1 MKFLYVEPAGLLQHF
16 RYAIDCDP
24 FFSPMENDPSKRL
37 LFCLSSL
44 KHICVTRYI
53 SRLRSGPQMGH
64 TISLSIGWLN
74 HDQTL
79 LLYILIRLIC
89 HTSILSKCMMDFDV
103 VIYIVYIYVSIYICV
118 YTFTY
123 IYIYIDCLGS
133 IMFDNMIIYP
143 RPDSGAAKILTNG
156 CSTTTIKKHHQQ

>member
-1 MKFLYVEPAGLLQHF
+1 
-16 RYAIDCDP
+16 
-24 FFSPMENDPSKRL
+24 
-37 LFCLSSL
+37 
-44 KHICVTRYI
+44 
-53 SRLRSGPQMGH
+53 MGH

-79 LLYILIRLIC
+79 LLYILIQLIC
-89 HTSILSKCMMDFDV
+89 RTSILSKCMMDFDV
-103 VIYIVYIYVSIYICV
+103 VLYIVYIYICV
-118 YTFTY
+118 YMCIY

-156 CSTTTIKKHHQQ
+156 

>member
-1 MKFLYVEPAGLLQHF
+1 MKFLFVEPAGLLQHF

-79 LLYILIRLIC
+79 LLYILIQLIC
-89 HTSILSKCMMDFDV
+89 RTSILSKCMMDFDV
-103 VIYIVYIYVSIYICV
+103 FFFVCV
-118 YTFTY
+118 CVCVFLFN
-123 IYIYIDCLGS
+123 IYIYIS
-133 IMFDNMIIYP
+133 IV
-143 RPDSGAAKILTNG
+143 LVL
-156 CSTTTIKKHHQQ
+156 